1 MTETVDETVSEQ
13 KLTSGFEPSK
23 LGLKL
28 NGAGVY
34 ILKVEGRDSL
44 GRTQSVAVDFFA
56 DGGTP
61 VTWSRP
67 PAQVFKVTTEK
78 PDYKGGDT
86 AVLILESPF
95 QNAEALAIVEE
106 PDARMRYEW
115 VHVRNGVGRFALQI
129 DPDLYAAH
137 SGAFP
142 ADARPLA
149 GCAAD
154 GGSARSRAAANHGR
168 HQLDRG
174 EAGQEHRRCE
184 ARLSGKGGCPARR
197 SP

>member
-13 KLTSGFEPSK
+13 PLVSRNEPSK
-23 LGLKL
+23 LDLKL

-34 ILKVEGRDSL
+34 ILKIEARDGL
-44 GRTQSVAVDFFA
+44 GRNQSVAVDFFA

-67 PAQVFKVTTEK
+67 PAQVFNVTTEK

-95 QNAEALAIVEE
+95 QNAAALAIVEE

-115 VHVRNGVGRFALQI
+115 VDVRNGVGRFELPI
-129 DPDLYAAH
+129 KPSYMPRIPVHFLLMR
-137 SGAFP
+137 GRLP
-142 ADARPLA
+142 
-149 GCAAD
+149 GGAAD
-154 GGSARSRAAANHGR
+154 TGSARPRPAAKSSPRPAGSWSSPSRIWSTSR
-168 HQLDRG
+168 STIRK
-174 EAGQEHRRCE
+174 RRC
-184 ARLSGKGGCPARR
+184 RARR